1 MCGGDALAGDK
12 QAAAQQ
18 QLAQSKELTKIATDR
33 NAVQQPF
40 ETSRVTGG
48 LPYKNQLL
56 DYNSGILAKSYAPV
70 RADLN
75 RRLAGQGDTLPS
87 GFANQSRI
95 DLDSNRAN
103 AFDNNV
109 ISTLN
114 ADEQTKENAAA
125 QLNPLGYYGSASG
138 SAGSVLSAPPVAAG
152 GVGNFIGGAASGLLN
167 NASYGSGG
175 VWSL

>member
-1 MCGGDALAGDK
+1 MCGGDALAPAK
-12 QAAAQQ
+12 EAAAQQ
-18 QLAQSKELTKIATDR
+18 SLESQRELTKLADQR

-114 ADEQTKENAAA
+114 ADELTKENAAA
-125 QLNPLGYYGSASG
+125 QLNPLGYYGSAGSSG
-138 SAGSVLSAPPVAAG
+138 QSVLSAPAVQSG
-152 GVGNFIGGAASGLLN
+152 GVGNFVGGAVSGLLN
-167 NASYGSGG
+167 NASVASGG
-175 VWSL
+175 AWTL